1 MVYISDEEMK
11 NNEFIILRNNICRS
25 SKDINKVLELE
36 FSRDKINK
44 KKDIDNTYKKIYN
57 IKKDEKVDKKIHKV
71 PGNKYNYGF

>member
-44 KKDIDNTYKKIYN
+44 KKD
-57 IKKDEKVDKKIHKV
+57 EKVDKKIPKV

>member
-25 SKDINKVLELE
+25 TKDINKVLELE
-36 FSRDKINK
+36 FSRDKI
-44 KKDIDNTYKKIYN
+44 DNTYKKIYK